1 MAKRSGRK
9 TVPRHRYNDYIKV
22 AEHFYIAAQDSMEL
36 DYWTA
41 AGVLIVH
48 SAIAFS
54 DALCIKLG
62 GVKSTADNHEDAIT
76 LLESIVAQS
85 SDKTR
90 AINHFK
96 RIIEEKTKVSY
107 LGELYTGK
115 QTNDMW
121 KRLDR
126 FRKWVLEVLE
136 R

>member
-1 MAKRSGRK
+1 M
-9 TVPRHRYNDYIKV
+9 
-22 AEHFYIAAQDSMEL
+22 
-36 DYWTA
+36 
-41 AGVLIVH
+41 LIVH

-62 GVKSTADNHEDAIT
+62 GVKSIADNHEDVIT

-85 SDKTR
+85 IDKTK

-96 RIIEEKTKVSY
+96 RIIEKKTKVSY

-121 KRLDR
+121 KRLNR
-126 FRKWVLEVLE
+126 FRKWAVEILE